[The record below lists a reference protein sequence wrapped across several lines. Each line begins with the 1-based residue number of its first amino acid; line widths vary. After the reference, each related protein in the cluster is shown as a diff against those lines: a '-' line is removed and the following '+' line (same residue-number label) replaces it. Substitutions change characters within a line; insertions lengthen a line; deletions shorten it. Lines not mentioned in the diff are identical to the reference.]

1 MKQRKRRLLV
11 VALFAVAALVAAA
24 CGDDDDTDGTTAT
37 TQPENG
43 TTTTT
48 GDGEGGLVEGCE
60 EGVTDPSDMSV
71 GRKVARCEP
80 GFPAPQPLPQME
92 TVRVSSA
99 FRLEFNSPLLLAD
112 TMGELEKENLK
123 MEFINLPFSDAVPQ
137 MADGRIDVAVG
148 GIEIALFN
156 AGHND
161 LPVRAVLANYFPPH
175 AGDYSVPQTGL
186 WCRRDAFSNP
196 DDPDLKEI
204 EDMRLATSVG
214 RGSVSWYY
222 VVEEIRRQGY
232 PDFNLSDADIQR
244 IPSADTV
251 AALQNNAIQCGILLD
266 PVWTQVKDDP
276 NYFLAATQTPGEPLG
291 IYAYGKRLLEDRR
304 DIGEA
309 FARAYIRTVNT
320 YFNGDYHQ
328 DDEVMQEIAE
338 VTGQPVEQLKQFDS
352 LVMDWEFREGTF
364 QRVQEQYIDLGVI
377 TDFSEPVPD
386 EKIVDTSFYLKAVG
400 AQ

>member
-11 VALFAVAALVAAA
+11 VALLAMVSLIAAA
-24 CGDDDDTDGTTAT
+24 CGDDDDGGSADTTT
-37 TQPENG
+37 TQPDS
-43 TTTTT
+43 TTTTS
-48 GDGEGGLVEGCE
+48 GDGGDGLVEGCE
-60 EGVTDPSDMSV
+60 NGVTDPSDMSV
-71 GRKVARCEP
+71 GREVARCEP
-80 GFPAPQPLPQME
+80 GYPAPQPLPEME

-99 FRLEFNSPLLLAD
+99 FRLEFNAPLLLAD

-156 AGHND
+156 AGHNN
-161 LPVRAVLANYFPPH
+161 LPVRAVLGNYFPPH
-175 AGDYSVPQTGL
+175 AGNYDEPQTGL

-204 EDMRLATSVG
+204 EGMRLATSVG

-222 VVEEIRRQGY
+222 TVEEIRRQGY
-232 PDFNLSDADIQR
+232 SDFSLANADIQR

-291 IYAYGKRLLEDRR
+291 IYAYGKRLLEDRP

-309 FARAYIRTVNT
+309 FARAFIRTVNT
-320 YFNGDYHQ
+320 YFDGDYHQ

-338 VTGQPVEQLKQFDS
+338 VIGQPVEQLKQFDS

-364 QRVQEQYIDLGVI
+364 QRVQEQFIELGVI
-377 TDFSEPVPD
+377 TDYTEPVPD

-400 AQ
+400 AL

>member
-11 VALFAVAALVAAA
+11 VALLAMVSLIAAA
-24 CGDDDDTDGTTAT
+24 CGDDDDGGSADTTT
-37 TQPENG
+37 TQPDS
-43 TTTTT
+43 TTTTS
-48 GDGEGGLVEGCE
+48 GDGGDGLVEGCE
-60 EGVTDPSDMSV
+60 NGVTDPSDMSV
-71 GRKVARCEP
+71 GREVARCEP
-80 GFPAPQPLPQME
+80 GYPAPQPLPEME

-99 FRLEFNSPLLLAD
+99 FRLEFNAPLLLAD

-156 AGHND
+156 AGHNN
-161 LPVRAVLANYFPPH
+161 LPVRAVLGNYFPPH
-175 AGDYSVPQTGL
+175 AGNYDEPQTGL

-204 EDMRLATSVG
+204 EGMRLATSVG

-222 VVEEIRRQGY
+222 TVEEIRRQGY
-232 PDFNLSDADIQR
+232 SDFSLANADIQR

-291 IYAYGKRLLEDRR
+291 IYAYGKRLLEDRP

-309 FARAYIRTVNT
+309 FARAFIRTVNT
-320 YFNGDYHQ
+320 YFDGDYHQ

-338 VTGQPVEQLKQFDS
+338 VTGQPVEQLRQFDS

-364 QRVQEQYIDLGVI
+364 QRVQEQFIELGVI
-377 TDFSEPVPD
+377 TDYTEPVPD

-400 AQ
+400 AL